1 MITTKRDIN
10 LYWQSSRDL
19 LPFLSYDEAWS
30 KFPTFNITIYDR
42 DTGKVIKH
50 INNISSPD
58 NARLAAKEDLEIL
71 KKFLINNSY
80 AMYANTRSRNSIVNT
95 SVQYNT
101 YTLTLEENMKIY
113 DENNNGGL
121 GYYRNLSFYIYFYDE
136 AQAQTVDI
144 EYPEII
150 IDQIISDTFQ
160 KVNRST
166 DNTSIKFKI
175 NYEKFLEKDI
185 KGFYLFPK
193 GRYQDGSSV
202 SLSSLFLENIETNW
216 LSTVEAT
223 KILTIPMIETAIADD
238 VDWIDLEAYVL
249 NLHQVEIIKYLRSVN
264 ISNPAIDNFVRVYF
278 LNQKITFIDLGKNSA
293 DTIVSTP
300 SSDIQIQERLKDL
313 KGQIDYIIKEI
324 KDLKK

>member
-19 LPFLSYDEAWS
+19 LPFMSYDGAWS
-30 KFPTFNITIYDR
+30 EFPTFNITIYDK
-42 DTGKVIKH
+42 DTKQVVKH
-50 INNISSPD
+50 IANVSSPD
-58 NARLAAKEDLEIL
+58 NAKLAAKEDVESLR
-71 KKFLINNSY
+71 KFLINNSY
-80 AMYANTRSRNSIVNT
+80 AMYANTRNRNSIVNT

-121 GYYRNLSFYIYFYDE
+121 GYYKNLSFYIYFYDE

-144 EYPEII
+144 EYPEIV

-202 SLSSLFLENIETNW
+202 SLSSLFLENIEANW

-223 KILTIPMIETAIADD
+223 KILTVPMIETAIADD
-238 VDWIDLEAYVL
+238 ADWIDLDAYVL

-264 ISNPAIDNFVRVYF
+264 ISNPAIDSFVRTYF
-278 LNQKITFIDLGKNSA
+278 LNQKIMFIDLGKNSVNS
-293 DTIVSTP
+293 TVSVP
-300 SSDIQIQERLKDL
+300 SSDAQLEERVKDL
-313 KGQIDYIIKEI
+313 KSQIDYIIKEI